1 MVRLMSHHIVAE
13 LMRVDDSRSQVFLA
27 GLSALVRRRLLLLDI
42 LLHDLLARSDLD
54 GWRWGDGLRR
64 KEPL

>member
-13 LMRVDDSRSQVFLA
+13 LMRVDHSRSQVFLA